1 MERCEGKALKPIL
14 EQYNKTLKF
23 TKLTPLARR
32 ILSSWDGKQT
42 MAFDT
47 ETTGVVFHQPSYFHD
62 SSTNIDYKK
71 NSPFVFGISL
81 AIPYRDRIA
90 LFWAAHWSTLFLPVQ
105 GLLKRGGAKAAHN
118 ARYDLRVCKENGIIV
133 APEVECTMT
142 MARIYWDRRKKH
154 SLEAITEFLC
164 PELCDLKE
172 PTEKALTRLKTK
184 YSKDGY
190 EKDYVNFSF
199 LPDELMAERSMLD
212 SFMCLMIYRY
222 LQEKARW

>member
-1 MERCEGKALKPIL
+1 MKSIL

-23 TKLTPLARR
+23 TSLTPMAKR
-32 ILSSWDGKQT
+32 ILNSWDGKET

-47 ETTGVVFHQPSYFHD
+47 ETTGVVFHELSYLHTESQDIEF
-62 SSTNIDYKK
+62 SNPAI
-71 NSPFVFGISL
+71 FGISL
-81 AIPYRDRIA
+81 AIPYKNKIT
-90 LFWAAHWSTLFLPVQ
+90 LFWARISQARLHQAVRD
-105 GLLKRGGAKAAHN
+105 LLRGEGRKVAHN
-118 ARYDLRVCKENGIIV
+118 ARYDLRVCKENGIVV

-172 PTEKALTRLKTK
+172 PTEKALTRLRTK
-184 YSKDGY
+184 YSRMKDEEGNKLY
-190 EKDYVNFSF
+190 PKDYVNFSF

-222 LQEKARW
+222 LQERAKWS